1 MATTQGTGSVNPPI
15 IVCGVDITDPTRNF
29 TQDEMQRLGCQG
41 QAIMFQQRQMR
52 RMQQD
57 INSPRSHGGGARGQ
71 IGRGGRG
78 RGRYIAAVSAETDV
92 SAMTNPTVN
101 EGNGNTQGR
110 AGAAFGRGRGRG
122 RQGG

>member
-1 MATTQGTGSVNPPI
+1 MRFAWLDAILCTGIYGVGTLGMSV
-15 IVCGVDITDPTRNF
+15 
-29 TQDEMQRLGCQG
+29 GCQG
-41 QAIMFQQRQMR
+41 QAIMFQQRQIR

-57 INSPRSHGGGARGQ
+57 INGQRSRGDARGQ
-71 IGRGGRG
+71 IGRGGQG

-101 EGNGNTQGR
+101 EGIGNTQGR